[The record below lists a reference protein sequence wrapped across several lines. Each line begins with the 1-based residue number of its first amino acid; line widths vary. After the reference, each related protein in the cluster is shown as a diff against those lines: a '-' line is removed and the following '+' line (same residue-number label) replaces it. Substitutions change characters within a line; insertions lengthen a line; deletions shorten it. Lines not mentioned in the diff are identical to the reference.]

1 MDLKEGW
8 EKKALIGL
16 GVVVL
21 IIIIYAYFIPFTG
34 TPEPS
39 IQENQSPSS
48 TVPVPFVIP
57 GPANNS
63 TSNNTT
69 NNGNFTLNADQAKTV
84 ALNANPGYSAGSV
97 TQGNIVINGT
107 NYSVWIIAITK
118 VNASAKT
125 VFVDASGGK
134 IVQTT

>member
-39 IQENQSPSS
+39 IQANQSPSA
-48 TVPVPFVIP
+48 TVPVPYVIP

-63 TSNNTT
+63 TSNNST
-69 NNGNFTLNADQAKTV
+69 NNGNFTLNADQAKTI

-97 TQGNIVINGT
+97 TQGNIEINGT
-107 NYSVWIIAITK
+107 SYSVWIIAITK

-125 VFVDASGGK
+125 VFVDASAGK
-134 IVQTT
+134 IIQTT